1 VAPVIAVVDDSH
13 SVRKAVIR
21 LLRAAG
27 HAACGFASGS
37 EFLQLR
43 QTSRI
48 RCLILDVEM
57 PGFSGIDLQ
66 RELNRRQA
74 GIPVIIMT
82 ARDSPSMREECAR
95 LGALAFLS
103 KPMDILCLLDAV
115 AVALQSKT
123 HPLLDSL
130 AS

>member
-1 VAPVIAVVDDSH
+1 
-13 SVRKAVIR
+13 
-21 LLRAAG
+21 
-27 HAACGFASGS
+27 
-37 EFLQLR
+37 
-43 QTSRI
+43 
-48 RCLILDVEM
+48 M